1 MLTSELTLWEAYS
14 ASKSPELKHRLAACY
29 SDLVRYVVVK
39 IQAGK
44 STGTSVIE
52 PVDLEQ
58 VGYLGLLEAIERFDP
73 AKGVKFETY
82 ALTRIRGSI
91 QDELRN
97 IDWVPRSVRK
107 KVREAGKTME
117 RLEQS
122 MHDTVTEEA
131 QAECDVASA
140 EQYQRSLKERQPI
153 KMELTDF
160 SDGQFVYNGN
170 SLEVENNPLEVLTTT
185 ELKGKLIELIET
197 LEKRERLIVTL
208 YYYEELTFKEIAAI
222 LRITESRVVQIHTN
236 VLKRFRG
243 ELTDFL

>member
-1 MLTSELTLWEAYS
+1 MLASELTLWEAYNT
-14 ASKSPELKHRLAACY
+14 SKSPELKHRLAACY
-29 SDLVRYVVVK
+29 GDLVRYVVGK

-44 STGTSVIE
+44 STGASVIE
-52 PVDLEQ
+52 SADLEQ
-58 VGYLGLLEAIERFDP
+58 VGYLGLMEAIERFDP
-73 AKGVKFETY
+73 TKGVKFETY

-131 QAECDVASA
+131 QADFHVISA

-160 SDGQFVYNGN
+160 SDGQFAYKEN
-170 SLEVENNPLEVLTTT
+170 SIEVENNPLELLTTI
-185 ELKGKLIELIET
+185 ELKEKLIELIEK
-197 LEKRERLIVTL
+197 LQKRERLIVTL

-222 LRITESRVVQIHTN
+222 LRISESRVVQIHTD

>member
-1 MLTSELTLWEAYS
+1 MSTSELTLWKAYS

-29 SDLVRYVVVK
+29 SDLVRYVVSK

-44 STGTSVIE
+44 SSGTSVIE
-52 PVDLEQ
+52 PADLEQ

-107 KVREAGKTME
+107 KVREAGKTVE

-122 MHDTVTEEA
+122 IHETVSEDA
-131 QAECDVASA
+131 QASSQLVSS
-140 EQYQRSLKERQPI
+140 EQYHRSLKERQPI

-160 SDGQFVYNGN
+160 SDGQFVHKENGV
-170 SLEVENNPLEVLTTT
+170 EVENNPLELLTTT
-185 ELKGKLIELIET
+185 ELKEKLIALIET

-222 LRITESRVVQIHTN
+222 LRISESRVVQIHTN